1 MKLISWNV
9 NGLRAVLNKGFL
21 DYFHQVQADI
31 FCLQEIKLSEGQL
44 ELDLPGYHQFYHYAE
59 KKGYSGT
66 AIFSRRAPLKHSF
79 GIGIPEHDREGRVIC
94 LEFESAY
101 IITVYAPN
109 AQSELTRLEYRMEW
123 EDAFRKYLTTLDQ
136 QKPLIFCG
144 DLNVAHQEIDLT
156 HPENNHRSAGF
167 TDEERNKFS
176 QLLAS
181 GFVDTFRHFYPQ
193 RREAYTWWS
202 YRTRSRPKNVGWR
215 IDYFCASERLI
226 PHLQSAD
233 IHAQV
238 EGSDHCPVVLE
249 IDGQAIR

>member
-1 MKLISWNV
+1 
-9 NGLRAVLNKGFL
+9 
-21 DYFHQVQADI
+21 
-31 FCLQEIKLSEGQL
+31 
-44 ELDLPGYHQFYHYAE
+44 
-59 KKGYSGT
+59 
-66 AIFSRRAPLKHSF
+66 
-79 GIGIPEHDREGRVIC
+79 
-94 LEFESAY
+94 
-101 IITVYAPN
+101 
-109 AQSELTRLEYRMEW
+109 MEW

-156 HPENNHRSAGF
+156 HPDNNHRSAGF

-215 IDYFCASERLI
+215 IDYFCASERLTS
-226 PHLQSAD
+226 HLQSAD

-238 EGSDHCPVVLE
+238 EGSDHCPVELK
-249 IDGQAIR
+249 IDDQAIW

>member
-44 ELDLPGYHQFYHYAE
+44 ELVLPGYHQFYHYAE

-66 AIFSRRAPLKHSF
+66 AIFSRRAPQKHSF

-101 IITVYAPN
+101 IITVYTPN

-156 HPENNHRSAGF
+156 HPDNNHRSAGF